1 LNLRL
6 SGYERDGR
14 SEAFFLVDAHFSTVL
29 ERFQVP
35 AVYRCS
41 PLFTDGLV
49 HRWYIAATNSGR
61 LGDQAGRHRI
71 DRCDGDEVHLAAVI
85 DLLDTTQTRKSR
97 TAKRRRRSERAS
109 STDAGV
115 SG

>member
-1 LNLRL
+1 
-6 SGYERDGR
+6 
-14 SEAFFLVDAHFSTVL
+14 
-29 ERFQVP
+29 
-35 AVYRCS
+35 
-41 PLFTDGLV
+41 LV

-71 DRCDGDEVHLAAVI
+71 DRWDGDEVHLAVVI
-85 DLLDTTQTRKSR
+85 DLLDTTQKSR
-97 TAKRRRRSERAS
+97 AAKRRRRSERAS

>member
-1 LNLRL
+1 MSL
-6 SGYERDGR
+6 GQI
-14 SEAFFLVDAHFSTVL
+14 EAFSLVDAHFSHGSGTVSSP
-29 ERFQVP
+29 RN
-35 AVYRCS
+35 S

-49 HRWYIAATNSGR
+49 HRWYISATNSGR

-71 DRCDGDEVHLAAVI
+71 DRWDGDEVHLAVVI